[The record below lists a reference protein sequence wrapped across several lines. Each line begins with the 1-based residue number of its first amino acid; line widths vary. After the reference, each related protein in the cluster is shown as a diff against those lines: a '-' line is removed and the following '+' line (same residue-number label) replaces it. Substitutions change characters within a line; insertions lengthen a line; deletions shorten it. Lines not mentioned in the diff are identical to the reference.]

1 MEYFGILCVT
11 VSCVNLEFA
20 LDLKHGMNGFIKPIC
35 LPLEETMVGK
45 MSEVILNVSSW
56 RFTKLQ
62 VIAIVKAATTKNQLN
77 QFSQELN
84 YTFHVII

>member
-1 MEYFGILCVT
+1 MRYETRKRKLLRWSIREYC

-20 LDLKHGMNGFIKPIC
+20 LDFKHSMNGFIKPIC

-45 MSEVILNVSSW
+45 ILSVSSW

-62 VIAIVKAATTKNQLN
+62 VIAIVKTTTTKKP
-77 QFSQELN
+77 
-84 YTFHVII
+84 T